1 MVCSFRH
8 VKHPGPQENTIN
20 SHHPL
25 APCIT
30 QPFQFCHTV
39 WNINEEKRKG
49 DKAVTRLSRKFGTAA
64 PSTGSHLQEKK
75 RNQRL
80 WKCGRWDHP
89 PAAIFQIHRHL
100 WIHEVRMSSAE
111 DCEIHFQ
118 CLTLLTHILKHLCY
132 EIALNF
138 LSEKKSVSENIPI
151 NWK

>member
-1 MVCSFRH
+1 MVCYFRH

-39 WNINEEKRKG
+39 WNINEEREEG
-49 DKAVTRLSRKFGTAA
+49 RQSSNLRLSRKFGTAA

-75 RNQRL
+75 RKQRL

-118 CLTLLTHILKHLCY
+118 CLTLLTHILKLSLLWDS
-132 EIALNF
+132 AQL
-138 LSEKKSVSENIPI
+138 LSEKKSV
-151 NWK
+151 